1 MNIQKVAQEA
11 GVSVATVSRTFNFPD
26 KVSAATRS
34 KVEAAAARLQYV
46 PNASARNLRTQ
57 NTKTIGVLLPT
68 FANPVFTECL
78 QGIAETAA
86 ERGFSIMPFTTAYTL
101 EQELESVKKLLN
113 FGVEGM
119 ILVVSNPKNSLALK
133 LLRETQTPYVLAYNW
148 DPQHPCVSVN
158 NPQAF
163 VEIVTYLAQ
172 LGHQRIA
179 MVSGQRHASDRAQ
192 QRYEGFVQGIAQAQL
207 PLLPLIE
214 VPFIDNA
221 VEAIA
226 QALQKDCTATALVC
240 SNDILAIRAIR
251 AAHLCGYQVPLDMSV
266 TGFDGVRLGQDL
278 TPSLTTVA
286 QPNADIGRHSLELLI
301 QHLRQQTP
309 LHPDSSLLLP
319 HTLHPAESSAA
330 PSLHST
336 I

>member
-1 MNIQKVAQEA
+1 MNIQKVAQAA

-26 KVSAATRS
+26 KVSATTRA

-46 PNASARNLRTQ
+46 PNASARSLRTQ
-57 NTKTIGVLLPT
+57 NTRTIGVLLPT
-68 FANPVFTECL
+68 LNNPVFTECL

-101 EQELESVKKLLN
+101 DQELEAVKKLLG
-113 FGVEGM
+113 FGVEGV
-119 ILVVSNPKNSLALK
+119 ILVVSDPKHSPALE
-133 LLRETQTPYVLAYNW
+133 LLQSTNIPYVLAYNW
-148 DPQHPCVSVN
+148 DPDHPCVSVN
-158 NPQAF
+158 NQLAF
-163 VEIVTYLAQ
+163 SEIVAFLAD
-172 LGHQRIA
+172 LGHQHIA

-192 QRYEGFVQGIAQAQL
+192 QRYEGFVKGIEQARL

-226 QALQKDCTATALVC
+226 QALQKERTATALVC
-240 SNDILAIRAIR
+240 SNDLMAIRAIR
-251 AAHLCGYQVPLDMSV
+251 AAHLCGYQVPRDMSV

-278 TPSLTTVA
+278 TPSLTSIA

-301 QHLRQQTP
+301 QHLTQRAP
-309 LHPDSSLLLP
+309 LHAKASLLLT
-319 HTLHPAESSAA
+319 HQLQPAESSA
-330 PSLHST
+330 PPFIPHD
-336 I
+336 

>member
-86 ERGFSIMPFTTAYTL
+86 DRGFSIMPFTTAYTL
-101 EQELESVKKLLN
+101 EQELDSVRKLLN
-113 FGVEGM
+113 FGVEGV
-119 ILVVSNPKNSLALK
+119 ILVVSNPKQSLALK
-133 LLRETQTPYVLAYNW
+133 LLQATDTPYVLAYNW
-148 DPQHPCVSVN
+148 DPDHPCVSVN
-158 NPQAF
+158 SQQAF
-163 VEIVTYLAQ
+163 IELVLYLAQ

-192 QRYEGFVQGIAQAQL
+192 QRYEGFIQGIEQAQL

-226 QALQKDCTATALVC
+226 QELQKERTATALVC
-240 SNDILAIRAIR
+240 SNDLMAIRAIR

-278 TPSLTTVA
+278 TPSLTSVV

-301 QHLRQQTP
+301 QHLTQHTP
-309 LHPDSSLLLP
+309 LHAGTSLLLP
-319 HTLHPAESSAA
+319 HTLQLAESSAA
-330 PSLHST
+330 PSTHST
-336 I
+336 T

>member
-1 MNIQKVAQEA
+1 MNIQKVAKEA

-26 KVSAATRS
+26 KVSPATRA
-34 KVEAAAARLQYV
+34 KVKAAVARLQYV

-68 FANPVFTECL
+68 FINPVFTECL

-101 EQELESVKKLLN
+101 DQELESVKKLLS
-113 FGVEGM
+113 FGVEGV
-119 ILVVSNPKNSLALK
+119 ILVVSNPKHSPALD
-133 LLRETQTPYVLAYNW
+133 LLKATHIPYVLAYNW
-148 DPQHPCVSVN
+148 DQEHPCVSVN
-158 NPQAF
+158 NQLAF
-163 VEIVTYLAQ
+163 AELVEHLAT

-192 QRYEGFVQGIAQAQL
+192 QRYEGFVHGIQQAQL

-226 QALQKDCTATALVC
+226 QALQKENTATALVC
-240 SNDILAIRAIR
+240 SNDLMAIRAIR
-251 AAHLCGYQVPLDMSV
+251 AAHLCGYRVPQDMSV

-278 TPSLTTVA
+278 TPSLTSVA
-286 QPNADIGRHSLELLI
+286 QPNADIGRHCLELLI
-301 QHLRQQTP
+301 EHLTQHTP
-309 LHPDSSLLLP
+309 LHADSSILLP
-319 HTLHPAESSAA
+319 HQLQPAESSAT
-330 PSLHST
+330 PFTHST
-336 I
+336 T